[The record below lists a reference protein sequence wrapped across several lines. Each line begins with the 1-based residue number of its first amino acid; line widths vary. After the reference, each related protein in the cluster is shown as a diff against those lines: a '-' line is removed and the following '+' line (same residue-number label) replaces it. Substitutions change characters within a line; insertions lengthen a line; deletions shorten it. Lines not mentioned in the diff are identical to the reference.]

1 MILTFRRNSNT
12 TMLVDILCTGVGCY
26 LVYNKM
32 IIKTQRSNLLRTTR
46 LTKYQSAMVH
56 VHFKREP
63 GWLKGKGH

>member
-32 IIKTQRSNLLRTTR
+32 IIKT
-46 LTKYQSAMVH
+46 
-56 VHFKREP
+56 
-63 GWLKGKGH
+63 